1 MSVLFFLQLKRALRA
16 VPRIVA
22 GAIIPL
28 FLAGMA
34 VFFAQ
39 KIHLKN
45 TDTVISPVALVNH
58 DSETYLDLILPM
70 ITESEAAGN
79 FSFVEMNEAEAMD
92 ALKSGTVCAALVLPK
107 NMFEGILDST
117 NIPAKLYL
125 PGGDS
130 FPSLLIGKFA
140 EAGALTLGSAQAGI
154 YAASDLYRAYDLT
167 EHLSDI
173 YYDINTANL
182 KYALSRE
189 TTFSVKSVTA
199 TGELSFLEYYGCS
212 LFLCLLLFFG
222 SGMGSFLGT
231 PAPKTFSEQLRRNGM
246 GALSMELSLFL
257 PLFLFY
263 LAFTFL
269 LGGITQHIL
278 PTFTLNGSTAL
289 LLLSTA
295 LCFSVFTQLIFSF
308 AKNAG
313 RGLLLLTFLGLLMI
327 LVAGGFLPYAFLP
340 KSFPQISAFL
350 PLGACLMGLRKAVG
364 GTPALWDIL
373 IPLFHAGMLFGLL
386 VLLSLFRR
394 KEVRS

>member
-28 FLAGMA
+28 LLAGMA
-34 VFFAQ
+34 VFFAH

-45 TDTVISPVALVNH
+45 SDTVISPVALVNH
-58 DSETYLDLILPM
+58 DSETYLDFILPM

-79 FSFVEMNEAEAMD
+79 FSFVETPEEEAMD
-92 ALKSGTVCAALVLPK
+92 ALNAGNVCAVLVFPK
-107 NMFEGILDST
+107 DMFEGILNAE

-130 FPSLLIGKFA
+130 FPSLLIGKYA
-140 EAGALTLGSAQAGI
+140 EAGTLTLGSAQAGI
-154 YAASDLYRAYDLT
+154 YATDQLYREYNLRK
-167 EHLSDI
+167 HLSAIFD
-173 YYDINTANL
+173 DINTANL

-189 TTFSVKSVTA
+189 AAFSVKSVTA
-199 TGELSFLEYYGCS
+199 TGELTFLEYYGCT

-231 PAPKTFSEQLRRNGM
+231 PAPKTFSEQLKRNGM

-257 PLFLFY
+257 PLLLFY
-263 LAFTFL
+263 LCFTFVLSGIATRLLPTFAINGSTFL
-269 LGGITQHIL
+269 LL
-278 PTFTLNGSTAL
+278 VC
-289 LLLSTA
+289 TA
-295 LCFSVFTQLIFSF
+295 LCFSAFTQLIFSF

-313 RGLLLLTFLGLLMI
+313 RGLLLLIFLGLLMI

-340 KSFPQISAFL
+340 KSFSRLSAFL
-350 PLGACLMGLRKAVG
+350 PLGACLTGLRRAIM
-364 GTPALWDIL
+364 GTPELKDIL
-373 IPLFHAGMLFGLL
+373 LPLFHAGILFGLL

-394 KEVRS
+394 KEVRA